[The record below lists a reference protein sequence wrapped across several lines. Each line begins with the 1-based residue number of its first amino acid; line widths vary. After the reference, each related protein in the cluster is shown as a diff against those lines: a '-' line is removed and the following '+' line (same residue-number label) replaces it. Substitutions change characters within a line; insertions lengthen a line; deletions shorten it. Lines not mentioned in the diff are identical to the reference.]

1 MRLSYQPGQLRRIS
15 DARGFGRVAVLFGG
29 DSSEREISLLSGN
42 AVLEALKARG
52 VDSQAFDPRDQAL
65 PDLIAGAFHRVWI
78 ALHGPG
84 GEDGTLQGALEY
96 LGVPYTGS
104 GVMGS
109 AIGMDKLRTK
119 RLALA
124 VGVPT
129 ADFVVLQGSA
139 DFELAIERLKLP
151 LIVKPATQ
159 GSSVGMT
166 KVERAEDL
174 PSAFAAASSLESLVF
189 AEPWIPGKEYTV
201 AILQGEALPAI
212 RIETPKTFYDYEAKY
227 FRDDTR
233 YFCPS
238 GLPAGA
244 EAHLKSL
251 ALAAFESA
259 GASGWGRAD
268 FMMDAAGRPL
278 LLEINTIPGMTSHSL
293 VPMAATEDQLAR
305 ARCPRRCAGGDRRR
319 CARCRVG
326 ARPADRDRLG
336 CGALPTRRAGG
347 RRARGQGAGARRG
360 TSLGGPRGRAP
371 CHPHTSLGGRGEC

>member
-1 MRLSYQPGQLRRIS
+1 MRLSYEPQRLRRVS
-15 DARGFGRVAVLFGG
+15 DPRQFGRVAVLFGG
-29 DSSEREISLLSGN
+29 DSSEREISLLSGQ
-42 AVLEALKARG
+42 AVLSALRQRG
-52 VDSQAFDPRDQAL
+52 VDAHGFDPRDL
-65 PDLIAGAFHRVWI
+65 PLGELLAQRFERVWI

-129 ADFVVLQGSA
+129 ADFLVLTGPS
-139 DFELAIERLKLP
+139 DFDAALERLKLP
-151 LIVKPATQ
+151 LIVKPGTQ

-166 KVERAEDL
+166 KVERAEQL
-174 PSAFAAASSLESLVF
+174 PAAFEAAARLEPLVF
-189 AEPWIPGKEYTV
+189 AESWIPGSEYTV
-201 AILQGEALPAI
+201 GILQGEALPSI
-212 RIETPKTFYDYEAKY
+212 RIETPRVFYDYEAKY

-238 GLPAGA
+238 GLGASA

-251 ALAAFESA
+251 ALAAFEAA

-268 FMMDAAGRPL
+268 FIMDATGRPL
-278 LLEINTIPGMTSHSL
+278 LLEINTVPGMTSHSL
-293 VPMAATEDQLAR
+293 VPMAAR
-305 ARCPRRCAGGDRRR
+305 AVGIDFEELVW
-319 CARCRVG
+319 RV
-326 ARPADRDRLG
+326 LE
-336 CGALPTRRAGG
+336 
-347 RRARGQGAGARRG
+347 
-360 TSLGGPRGRAP
+360 TSLTRTR
-371 CHPHTSLGGRGEC
+371 SGGRGAQP